1 MSKFIDE
8 IEILKNI
15 KIKDI
20 KKKRMKIINDIPI
33 YGGIKIKDIKRKK
46 MSIINDIPL
55 LADIKIK
62 HLKKLKSD
70 DFRLAN
76 ILQVKYVYIF
86 FLVLLF
92 FIYGLILSEL
102 IDFFFPHHDETK
114 EDHYIILEIAGEIGV
129 VYIIY
134 FLLKRYINYFI
145 DILFNKLHASRP
157 FYLSELLLVSFSY
170 GIYRKLT
177 KYNDKSEYLK
187 NKYINILDNIKNTV
201 FHKTKIYYK
210 KNIHSK
216 IFPENNSSSEEE

>member
-1 MSKFIDE
+1 MSKFIDDL
-8 IEILKNI
+8 EILKNI

-20 KKKRMKIINDIPI
+20 KKKRMKIINDIPV
-33 YGGIKIKDIKRKK
+33 YGDIRVKDIRRKK

-92 FIYGLILSEL
+92 FIYGLILSEI
-102 IDFFFPHHDETK
+102 IDFFFPYHDETK
-114 EDHYIILEIAGEIGV
+114 EDKFIVLEIAGEIGV

-157 FYLSELLLVSFSY
+157 FYLSELLLISFSY

-177 KYNDKSEYLK
+177 KYNDKTDYLK
-187 NKYINILDNIKNTV
+187 KKYMDILDNIKNTV
-201 FHKTKIYYK
+201 FHKTKMYYK
-210 KNIHSK
+210 KNIHAK
-216 IFPENNSSSEEE
+216 IFGENHSSEEE